1 MDGAEQGKY
10 ALDINS
16 TAAKLLWALSKR
28 ESREGQSVKE
38 VSSTLWWESVK
49 SEWVKIEYRKF
60 QVEETVERSNKDDC
74 NDDEKQENML

>member
-1 MDGAEQGKY
+1 MDVAEQGKY

-38 VSSTLWWESVK
+38 VSSTLWWRSVK
-49 SEWVKIEYRKF
+49 SGWVKNWVSEVSSGR
-60 QVEETVERSNKDDC
+60 DC
-74 NDDEKQENML
+74 GK